1 MGADRNVNILLTTNP
16 KKPRYH
22 QLRSRKTALIER
34 KTTSSTGGISLIIG
48 SYFVARGL
56 RIP

>member
-1 MGADRNVNILLTTNP
+1 LLTTNP

-22 QLRSRKTALIER
+22 QPGRRKVALIER
-34 KTTSSTGGISLIIG
+34 KTTSSTGGIALIIG
-48 SYFVARGL
+48 WHFVARRL